1 MTEEYSNKSTSEL
14 VAAAEER
21 GVSFSNTEQRALILR
36 DYEAKMG
43 YKEEICCGGLWE
55 ELTLIDEE
63 VDKNRHMTWSELFYD
78 LIFVTAVARI
88 GDEMKSGKFDASVYT
103 LYMVTVF
110 GFWHSATCFGCRYH
124 RGDLSQK
131 IFFALHMMGMTAIL
145 MCLPNS
151 WWSPSKVCHY
161 PHGVYSEAVY
171 DKCVEDIAPHMPTF
185 CFCVAIIHA
194 IEITGHARVW
204 YRYCRRPMAWYEKET
219 NSRMMRQ
226 SIKRQV
232 EHIVPFCTWI
242 SLGMGWIPGHYF
254 VYGFMLDLI
263 LRSDNFLVW
272 WLMRVVQKVT
282 CIPDSWFE
290 YWAMMPLH
298 VEHYTER
305 LGLVVL
311 IVLGESVDGIAVAGT
326 FTVSLCTMVLLA
338 YLVIF
343 GMKLLYFDCMIMEG
357 EEHLLFASSHKEVIS
372 EDASITKEEALK
384 HPLVDAGVRK
394 ERVLCPHLRGST
406 WIMSHQFLASS
417 VAMMGDALA
426 VLAKHE
432 HEENEVARGKM
443 KHIVDS
449 GMSVIDARQVL
460 CVSVGA
466 NLLMIAYIGLTH
478 EQENLHPKNPHR
490 HVFAFLYYL
499 QLGTIMVFG
508 IASILLQY
516 VDQQQLSNMHL
527 IVFFAASTIIISVLF
542 YVDECKAFSLL
553 GGEEEAP
560 LLTPAVDVDIDSMI
574 DALSSFDSASARHVV
589 DDLKKSKQTGST
601 VSSKELA
608 SMIAAISSSEA
619 LPANASFKSKGT
631 CCF

>member
-1 MTEEYSNKSTSEL
+1 
-14 VAAAEER
+14 
-21 GVSFSNTEQRALILR
+21 
-36 DYEAKMG
+36 
-43 YKEEICCGGLWE
+43 
-55 ELTLIDEE
+55 
-63 VDKNRHMTWSELFYD
+63 
-78 LIFVTAVARI
+78 
-88 GDEMKSGKFDASVYT
+88 
-103 LYMVTVF
+103 
-110 GFWHSATCFGCRYH
+110 
-124 RGDLSQK
+124 
-131 IFFALHMMGMTAIL
+131 
-145 MCLPNS
+145 
-151 WWSPSKVCHY
+151 
-161 PHGVYSEAVY
+161 
-171 DKCVEDIAPHMPTF
+171 
-185 CFCVAIIHA
+185 
-194 IEITGHARVW
+194 
-204 YRYCRRPMAWYEKET
+204 MAWYEKET

-254 VYGFMLDLI
+254 GYGFMLDLI

-384 HPLVDAGVRK
+384 HPLVYAGVRK

-443 KHIVDS
+443 KYIVDS